1 MFSLFFLFKTS
12 CVILEK
18 LKKYRI
24 FSQIVQ
30 LQRST
35 YKDRTGTFH
44 PLVFFTADEYEYQC
58 APGMTL
64 SYIFKY
70 PMNYIEYKIPTVL
83 PLTYERRKQTPYI
96 PDLSLTGL
104 YGKKGCI
111 AYKRWA
117 LTHRYCVNQVKCI
130 ISLNSVKMYI
140 C

>member
-1 MFSLFFLFKTS
+1 M
-12 CVILEK
+12 
-18 LKKYRI
+18 KKYRI

-44 PLVFFTADEYEYQC
+44 PLVFFTPDEYEYQC

-83 PLTYERRKQTPYI
+83 PITYERRKQTPYI
-96 PDLSLTGL
+96 PDLSLTGI

-117 LTHRYCVNQVKCI
+117 YLLYRYCVNQVTCV
-130 ISLNSVKMYI
+130 LNNVKMYI
-140 C
+140 CYKNLTHIVSFI